1 MAERRMFHSSVVESD
16 AFLDLPAG
24 AQALYF
30 HMGMHADDDGFVN
43 CPKQILRKLRRPQK
57 DLQILID
64 EQFLLDFDGIVVLR
78 HWRLANSLKNDRY
91 KALQYPQLAQ
101 MLYILPNRIY
111 TLNPEEKAESLLLKR
126 QESLDS
132 KWNPKGKEK
141 KRTEKKRTEKKGKE
155 NELNVTEVCVTEAGD
170 APLGTHEPDTEFITM
185 HGKLGK
191 GVVLLTNQQQEDLL
205 DKLGLDGFDHYVEK
219 LANFILDN
227 QANIRNHYAT
237 ILKWWNED
245 RSVKS

>member
-43 CPKQILRKLRRPQK
+43 CPKQILRKLRRPHK
-57 DLQILID
+57 ELQLLID
-64 EQFLLDFDGIVVLR
+64 RQFLLAFDGVIVLR
-78 HWRLANSLKNDRY
+78 HWRIANSLQIDRL
-91 KALQYPQLAQ
+91 KALQYPQIAEK
-101 MLYILPNRIY
+101 LYILPNRAY
-111 TLNPEEKAESLLLKR
+111 SLESDQEAKNLLQER
-126 QESLDS
+126 QKNLDS
-132 KWNPKGKEK
+132 KRIAKVREDKVTK
-141 KRTEKKRTEKKGKE
+141 S
-155 NELNVTEVCVTEAGD
+155 NVTEVSVTEASAELSD
-170 APLGTHEPDTEFITM
+170 THNPDTEFITM

-219 LANFILDN
+219 LADFILQN
-227 QANIRNHYAT
+227 NASVRNHYNT

-245 RSVKS
+245 RSVKL